1 MPINVSIVED
11 NKRLRE
17 SLSILIDGSDGFRCL
32 SSFPNAEEAIKRL
45 PGAWPDVLLMDIN
58 LPEMSGIECVAK
70 LKELRPTLQII
81 MLTAYLENDKIF
93 RSLLAGATGYLV
105 KQTSPAEILE
115 AIADVHRGGAP
126 MSSDIARKVVE
137 YVQQSKRPAG
147 PTEETAD
154 LSKREHEILTYL
166 SKGYQYK
173 EIADVL
179 SLSVSTV
186 RTHLR
191 SVYKKLHARSRTEA
205 VVKFLGQGPR

>member
-17 SLSILIDGSDGFRCL
+17 SLSILIDGSEGFRCL

-45 PGAWPDVLLMDIN
+45 PGSWPDVLLMDIN

-70 LKELRPTLQII
+70 LKELRPALQII

-93 RSLLAGATGYLV
+93 QSLLAGATGYLI
-105 KQTSPAEILE
+105 KQTSPTEILE

-126 MSSDIARKVVE
+126 MSGDIARKVVE

-147 PTEETAD
+147 QAEETAD

-205 VVKFLGQGPR
+205 VVKFLGQSPR

>member
-1 MPINVSIVED
+1 MSITVSIVED

-17 SLSILIDGSDGFRCL
+17 SLSILIDGSEGFRCL

-45 PGAWPDVLLMDIN
+45 PSAWPDVLLMDIN

-70 LKELRPTLQII
+70 LKEMRPTLQVI

-93 RSLLAGATGYLV
+93 QSLLAGATGYLI
-105 KQTSPAEILE
+105 KQTSPTEILE

-137 YVQQSKRPAG
+137 YVQQSKPSTG
-147 PTEETAD
+147 PVEETTS

-205 VVKFLGQGPR
+205 VVKFLGQNPR